1 MSTSIVDLDTLA
13 AGRAGDAP
21 AVRIPVLGG
30 RRFDATVRVPGS
42 KSLTNRA
49 LLLAALAGGS
59 STITGALLGADDTE
73 RMIIALEQLGAR
85 IHRTGT
91 ASVRVEGVAGVWNPA
106 QANTRLD
113 LGNAGTAVRFLTA
126 AAILAPV
133 SSEGI
138 TIDGDARMRER
149 PIGELVT
156 TLRALG
162 VEVRHEGRNGV
173 PPVLITPARD
183 RSHIADRIEFG
194 RVASSQFV
202 SALLLIAPWL
212 RRGLTVSLPDGV
224 TSRPYVTMTLQL
236 LRRLGADVRGS
247 VDGAPAEVFVG
258 PAHEPEEAM
267 PAIRPDKRVTVL
279 ATRLGVAPFD
289 LAIEPDASSAGYF
302 WAAAAMC
309 PGSRARVMFEAVTGD
324 NASAAAPARGDSS
337 AAANGRG
344 YVHTAA
350 SSAERLGGW
359 GGALQGDV
367 HLVDLLER
375 MGAQVERTASHFAVT
390 GPETLRGID
399 ADLADIPD
407 AAMALSVVCCFAKG
421 PSTLRG
427 LHTLRVKETDR
438 LAALS
443 AELTRVGVGVEILS
457 DGDGEALRITP
468 PAAGLRSRPPAGP
481 VRLETYRDH
490 RMAMALA
497 LFGLA
502 LPGIEVADPGCVAKT
517 YPAYWRDL
525 RAMIG

>member
-1 MSTSIVDLDTLA
+1 
-13 AGRAGDAP
+13 
-21 AVRIPVLGG
+21 
-30 RRFDATVRVPGS
+30 
-42 KSLTNRA
+42 
-49 LLLAALAGGS
+49 
-59 STITGALLGADDTE
+59 
-73 RMIIALEQLGAR
+73 
-85 IHRTGT
+85 
-91 ASVRVEGVAGVWNPA
+91 
-106 QANTRLD
+106 
-113 LGNAGTAVRFLTA
+113 
-126 AAILAPV
+126 
-133 SSEGI
+133 
-138 TIDGDARMRER
+138 
-149 PIGELVT
+149 
-156 TLRALG
+156 
-162 VEVRHEGRNGV
+162 
-173 PPVLITPARD
+173 
-183 RSHIADRIEFG
+183 
-194 RVASSQFV
+194 V

-324 NASAAAPARGDSS
+324 NASAAAPARGDGGN
-337 AAANGRG
+337 ARNGHGRER
-344 YVHTAA
+344 TAA
-350 SSAERLGGW
+350 SPAESLGGW
-359 GGALQGDV
+359 GAALQGDV

-407 AAMALSVVCCFAKG
+407 AAMALSVVCCFARG

-427 LHTLRVKETDR
+427 LRVKETDR

-525 RAMIG
+525 WAMIG

>member
-1 MSTSIVDLDTLA
+1 MRVKSAVVELGGLVDGALDA
-13 AGRAGDAP
+13 AAT
-21 AVRIPVLGG
+21 VRIPPIGP

-73 RMIIALEQLGAR
+73 RMITALEQLGAR
-85 IHRTGT
+85 IERTGP

-106 QANTRLD
+106 QPNTRLD

-138 TIDGDARMRER
+138 TIDGDDRMRER
-149 PIGELVT
+149 PIGELVA

-224 TSRPYVTMTLQL
+224 TSRPYVTMTLEL

-247 VDGAPAEVFVG
+247 VAGAPAEVFVG

-279 ATRLGVAPFD
+279 ATRPGVAAFD

-302 WAAAAMC
+302 WTAAAIS
-309 PGSRARVMFEAVTGD
+309 PGSRARVMFDDGAGADANAAGD
-324 NASAAAPARGDSS
+324 GSAPRGWAA
-337 AAANGRG
+337 
-344 YVHTAA
+344 
-350 SSAERLGGW
+350 
-359 GGALQGDV
+359 ALQGDV

-375 MGAQVERTASHFAVT
+375 MGARVERTGAFFAVI
-390 GPETLRGID
+390 GPEMLRGID

-407 AAMALSVVCCFAKG
+407 AAMALSVACCFAKG

-438 LAALS
+438 LAALA
-443 AELTRVGVGVEILS
+443 AELTKVGVGVEVLS
-457 DGDGEALRITP
+457 DGDSEALRITP
-468 PAAGLRSRPPAGP
+468 PAVGLRQRPPAGVP
-481 VRLETYRDH
+481 RLETYRDH

-497 LFGLA
+497 LLGIA

-525 RAMIG
+525 LAMIT